1 MISPDWPAPPS
12 VRSVVTTRAEG
23 DMASAGGRQVL
34 RAWLPEEPLWIKQ
47 VHGVRVFEK
56 DSQDE
61 NLEADAAITR
71 RRGSVCVVKIAD
83 CMPVLFA
90 DDAGTAVG
98 VAHAGWRGL
107 SAGVLENTLLKMKV
121 APRRLMAWLGPAIG
135 PQAYEVGED
144 VRAAFAGYEDAFA
157 ATRAGHWNLDLY
169 AVARRRLQIAGVGNI
184 SGGSFCTYSDRE
196 RFFSWRRDR
205 DPERMAAAIWLT

>member
-1 MISPDWPAPPS
+1 
-12 VRSVVTTRAEG
+12 
-23 DMASAGGRQVL
+23 MASAGGRQVL

-71 RRGSVCVVKIAD
+71 RRGNVCVVKIAD

-107 SAGVLENTLLKMKV
+107 AAGVLENTLLKMKV
-121 APRRLMAWLGPAIG
+121 EPRRLMAWLGPAL
-135 PQAYEVGED
+135 
-144 VRAAFAGYEDAFA
+144 R
-157 ATRAGHWNLDLY
+157 
-169 AVARRRLQIAGVGNI
+169 
-184 SGGSFCTYSDRE
+184 
-196 RFFSWRRDR
+196 
-205 DPERMAAAIWLT
+205 